1 MAPRPRRG
9 QALSFEMEH
18 ICEGVAP
25 GGFCYHYPQRE
36 VVIRARS
43 GSAQSLVVTLVPW
56 QQKGLNHLDGPQVI
70 CTIVIFL
77 QNIVVIGLEKA
88 GQLRRGPSVI
98 IPPLLF
104 FL

>member
-1 MAPRPRRG
+1 MALRPRRG

-18 ICEGVAP
+18 ICEGAAP
-25 GGFCYHYPQRE
+25 GGFCYRYPQRE
-36 VVIRARS
+36 
-43 GSAQSLVVTLVPW
+43 
-56 QQKGLNHLDGPQVI
+56 VI

-98 IPPLLF
+98 IPPPFLF
-104 FL
+104 VWRTNM